1 MIASALFLCNYL
13 FLYLFSIC
21 VCICTCMCK
30 CGCTCTFFYF
40 HYFYSK
46 AIYMHTKPQYQ
57 PPSLSLSSIICFIH
71 FRYFPL
77 CANSRGAA
85 FICIQ
90 GEEIYD
96 RARFQFSY
104 SQPFKIHKKNMK
116 IIKKKSDWLASY
128 SYNAAV
134 AIYHGTIICP
144 FGTYSG
150 KV

>member
-1 MIASALFLCNYL
+1 
-13 FLYLFSIC
+13 
-21 VCICTCMCK
+21 
-30 CGCTCTFFYF
+30 
-40 HYFYSK
+40 
-46 AIYMHTKPQYQ
+46 MHTMPQYQ

-104 SQPFKIHKKNMK
+104 SQHLKIHKKKHENNQK
-116 IIKKKSDWLASY
+116 YI
-128 SYNAAV
+128 
-134 AIYHGTIICP
+134 
-144 FGTYSG
+144 
-150 KV
+150 